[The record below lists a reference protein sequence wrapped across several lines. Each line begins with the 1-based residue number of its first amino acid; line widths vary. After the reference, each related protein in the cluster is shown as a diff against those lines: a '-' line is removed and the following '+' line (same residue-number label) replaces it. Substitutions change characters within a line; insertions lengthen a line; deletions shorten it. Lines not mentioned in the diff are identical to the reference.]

1 MKKLEYYV
9 IVNTLEL
16 TYYNGEDD
24 FEEEFEKAQKF
35 EKLDDAKFAIEQFD
49 DDYKEDSAI
58 YLVTEH
64 ISRNFIRCCDGI
76 KDVSEN
82 DK

>member
-1 MKKLEYYV
+1 MVLGVTPEQ
-9 IVNTLEL
+9 LL
-16 TYYNGEDD
+16 TG
-24 FEEEFEKAQKF
+24 KG
-35 EKLDDAKFAIEQFD
+35 ID